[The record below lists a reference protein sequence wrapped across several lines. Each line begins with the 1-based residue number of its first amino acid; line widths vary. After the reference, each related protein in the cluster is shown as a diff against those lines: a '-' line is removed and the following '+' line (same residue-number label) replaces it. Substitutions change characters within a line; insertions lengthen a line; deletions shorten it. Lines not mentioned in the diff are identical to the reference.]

1 MLDNEWGS
9 RVKKWLH
16 MMQKQ
21 FYMQIGDISWEGFFT
36 MERLSYE
43 EAVLQD
49 CINMEEGLAWG
60 ENYEYMWLKGLVRV
74 PESCKGKRMVLNL
87 QPGGEAC
94 IYINGMEFGTK
105 RAESVT
111 EEHHYILDQTLTE
124 SAEGGACYEIVLEV
138 YAGHPIPIQEGFCEA
153 YPLTKKDPY
162 FTHTESEPR
171 AVLGS
176 CSYGIWREDIYQLW
190 LDAFTL
196 YDLSFALSENSYR
209 RLKIEEGL
217 KQFSRIVV
225 FGDGMEESIQ
235 KAKTLLRP
243 LLECRNGSTVPAIY
257 AQGHAHIDL
266 AWLWP
271 VAETKR
277 KALRTLA
284 AQIRLMDEYPD
295 YIFMQSQPALYEM
308 VKFYYPQLYKKIKE
322 KVSAG
327 QWIPEGASYV
337 EMDTNLTGGEAL
349 IRQILIGKQF
359 FREEF
364 NVDCKLMWLP
374 DVFGY
379 SAALP
384 QILKKSGVLYFTTQK
399 LFWTYNGG
407 ERFPYNY
414 FIWQGIDGSEVTAH
428 VHYQYDAQTN
438 PSAVIGMW
446 EGRSQ
451 KENMDGFLLPF
462 GYGDGGGGATRDH
475 MEFIRRQNNL
485 EGAPILRCA
494 SPIDY
499 FEEQGRPAEKYVGEL
514 YYNCHRGTLTS
525 QADIKNRNRRAEFSL
540 REAEIWSSIAGFAA
554 EKVYPAKKINRLW
567 KSVLFNQ
574 FHDILPG
581 SSIRR
586 VYEDALEVYVNTEK
600 EIQKIIKNAVLALC
614 IPEDG
619 ITLFNSLSF
628 ERDIYVEIPENWE
641 GAADSEGNEVIVG
654 AGLGGRKACV
664 HLPSC
669 GLESVRCAKQG
680 MNTIAVCSE
689 AREIGDGIVLENE
702 KVKIIFNK
710 LGELLSLYDKEVCRE
725 IMRGKGNMM
734 ELYDDTPHMCDA
746 WDIDSL
752 YESIPIGLERDSQCR
767 ILNHKGLEAGF
778 EVKRRFGAS
787 EYTQIISLKATEKQV
802 DFKLL
807 IDWKEHHKL
816 LKTSFSVIYE
826 PMEALHEIQF
836 GYLGRPTHKSK
847 QSDKDKFEVCNHRW
861 TALQDNSGGAAILNR
876 SGYGISTSG
885 NTMKLSLLRSPMSPD
900 PCCDQGKHEIRYSF
914 YVWNNEFSHSGVVN
928 HGYALNAPEI
938 SVRGLAER
946 NSFFR
951 CDAGNI
957 FLEAWKKAEDG
968 DGYILRLYEAYSMH
982 TSCRIM
988 LPFHK
993 LEAWETDMQEKRING
1008 LIILE
1013 DKKESSIELF
1023 FKPFEIKTI
1032 NIRAGG

>member
-1 MLDNEWGS
+1 MLDKEWES

-16 MMQKQ
+16 MLQKL
-21 FYMQIGDISWEGFFT
+21 FFSELGDISWEGFFT

-49 CINMEEGLAWG
+49 CTDIEEGLAWG
-60 ENYEYMWLKGLVRV
+60 KNYEYLWLKGWVIV
-74 PESCKGKRMVLNL
+74 PEECKGKRIVLNL
-87 QPGGEAC
+87 NPGGEAC
-94 IYINGMEFGTK
+94 IYVNGMEFGTK
-105 RAESVT
+105 RAESVV
-111 EEHHYILDQTLTE
+111 EEHHYILDQTLIE
-124 SAEGGACYEIVLEV
+124 CAEGGEYFEIVLEV

-153 YPLTKKDPY
+153 YPLINNDPY
-162 FTHTESEPR
+162 LSQTDSESR
-171 AVLGS
+171 TVLGR
-176 CSYGIWREDIYQLW
+176 CSYGIWREDVYQLW

-196 YDLSFALSENSYR
+196 YDLSSVMQENSYR

-217 KQFSRIVV
+217 KQFSRTVV
-225 FGDGMEESIQ
+225 FGEGMEESIQ
-235 KAKTLLRP
+235 EAEIILRP
-243 LLECRNGSTVPAIY
+243 LLECRNGSTVPSIY

-295 YIFMQSQPALYEM
+295 YIFIQSQPALYEM
-308 VKFYYPQLYKKIKE
+308 VKAYYPQLYEKIKE
-322 KVSAG
+322 KINAG
-327 QWIPEGASYV
+327 QWIAEGAAYV

-349 IRQILIGKQF
+349 IRQILTGKQF

-384 QILKKSGVLYFTTQK
+384 QILKKSGILYFTTQK

-407 ERFPYNY
+407 EQFPYNY
-414 FIWQGIDGSEVTAH
+414 FTWQGIDGSTVTAH

-475 MEFIRRQNNL
+475 LEFIRRQNNL
-485 EGAPILRCA
+485 EGAPVLKCA
-494 SPIDY
+494 SPIKY
-499 FEEQGRPAEKYVGEL
+499 FEDQGRPAEKYVGEL
-514 YYNCHRGTLTS
+514 YYNCHRGTFTS
-525 QADIKNRNRRAEFSL
+525 QTEIKNGNRRAEFSL
-540 REAEIWSSIAGFAA
+540 REAEIWSSIASLSKGQEYP
-554 EKVYPAKKINRLW
+554 EKKLNKLW
-567 KSVLFNQ
+567 KGVLFNQ

-581 SSIRR
+581 SSIGR
-586 VYEDALEVYVNTEK
+586 VYEEALEVYGNAEK
-600 EIQKIIKNAVLALC
+600 GTQDIIDGAVSVLC
-614 IPEDG
+614 LPGDG

-628 ERDIYVEIPENWE
+628 ERDIYVKIPDEWE
-641 GAADSEGNEVIVG
+641 GAIDSEDNEIVVG
-654 AGLGGRKACV
+654 AGISGRKACV
-664 HLPSC
+664 RVPSC
-669 GLESVRCAKQG
+669 GLESIRCADRRR
-680 MNTIAVCSE
+680 NATAIFSE
-689 AREIGDGIVLENE
+689 ARNIGDGIVLENGRV
-702 KVKIIFNK
+702 KVTFNK
-710 LGELLSLYDKEVCRE
+710 IGEILSLYDKEACRE
-725 IMRGKGNMM
+725 IMCGKGNVM

-752 YESIPIGLERDSQCR
+752 YESMPIELEKDSQCR
-767 ILNHKGLEAGF
+767 ILNEKGLEVGF
-778 EVKRRFGAS
+778 EVKRRFGTS
-787 EYTQIISLKATEKQV
+787 GYTQIISLKATEKQV
-802 DFKLL
+802 NFRLL
-807 IDWKEHHKL
+807 IDWKEHHRL

-826 PMEALHEIQF
+826 PMEALHEVQF
-836 GYLGRPTHKSK
+836 GYLSRPTHKSK

-861 TALQDNSGGAAILNR
+861 TALQDNSGGAAVMNR
-876 SGYGISTSG
+876 SSYGISTSG

-900 PCCDQGKHEIRYSF
+900 PGCDQGKHEIRYSF
-914 YVWNNEFSHSGVVN
+914 YVWHKEFSHSGVVN
-928 HGYALNAPEI
+928 QGYALNAPEI
-938 SVRGLAER
+938 STWGVAER
-946 NSFFR
+946 KSFFR

-957 FLEAWKKAEDG
+957 FLEAWKRAEDG
-968 DGYILRLYEAYSMH
+968 NGYILRLYEAYSMH

-988 LPFHK
+988 FPFYK
-993 LEAWETDMQEKRING
+993 IEAWETDMQEKRINR
-1008 LIILE
+1008 LKIME
-1013 DKKESSIELF
+1013 TEKESSMELI

-1032 NIRAGG
+1032 NIRIGG